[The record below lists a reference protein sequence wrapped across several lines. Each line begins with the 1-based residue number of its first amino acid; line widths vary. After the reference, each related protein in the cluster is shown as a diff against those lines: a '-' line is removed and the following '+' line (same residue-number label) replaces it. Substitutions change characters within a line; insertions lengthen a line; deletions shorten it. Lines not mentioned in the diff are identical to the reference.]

1 MTLFPSKKPLISW
14 GVFSGNRSSP
24 IVIFAAVA
32 VARLDITMKQ
42 LALAENSTSV
52 SDLLTVS
59 EAAEYLRISAWTL
72 RHWVSD
78 KKITFI
84 KIGRAV
90 RFRKTHLDAF
100 IRHNLHGKDVKPDS

>member
-1 MTLFPSKKPLISW
+1 MLVKPTNL
-14 GVFSGNRSSP
+14 
-24 IVIFAAVA
+24 
-32 VARLDITMKQ
+32 TMKQ

-78 KKITFI
+78 KKIAFI
-84 KIGRAV
+84 KIGRCSFQEDPPRRVYPAQSS
-90 RFRKTHLDAF
+90 RK
-100 IRHNLHGKDVKPDS
+100 GC

>member
-1 MTLFPSKKPLISW
+1 
-14 GVFSGNRSSP
+14 
-24 IVIFAAVA
+24 
-32 VARLDITMKQ
+32 MKQ

-78 KKITFI
+78 KKIAFI